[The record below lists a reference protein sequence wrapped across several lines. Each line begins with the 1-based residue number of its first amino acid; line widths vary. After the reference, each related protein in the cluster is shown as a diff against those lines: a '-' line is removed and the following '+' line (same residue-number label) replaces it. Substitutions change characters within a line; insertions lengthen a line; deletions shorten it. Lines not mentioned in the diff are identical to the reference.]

1 MSNGGEVDQTG
12 RQETNNSDRYGEEH
26 AKLDENQNKESNR
39 DIINNEAE
47 DSVVE
52 NLCINLYFENRGP
65 KTHFCGLFTS
75 KITPSI

>member
-26 AKLDENQNKESNR
+26 AKLDENQNKESNQ

-47 DSVVE
+47 DSVEE

>member
-1 MSNGGEVDQTG
+1 MSNAGEVDQIG
-12 RQETNNSDRYGEEH
+12 QQEANNSDRYREER

-52 NLCINLYFENRGP
+52 NLCIILYFEKRGP